1 MTLQFEVSYIL
12 ENTYNSIRS
21 EAAASSTEVN
31 ATVAFITD
39 EEATASKLHVFSA
52 QNENL
57 LKCPCDQENHFF
69 FFLRF

>member
-1 MTLQFEVSYIL
+1 MSFITLQFEASYIL
-12 ENTYNSIRS
+12 ENTYNSIPS
-21 EAAASSTEVN
+21 EAAATSTEAN

-57 LKCPCDQENHFF
+57 LKCP
-69 FFLRF
+69 